1 MAAFCSTCIDFIYPL
16 LHIEIW
22 MGRECLSIRRC
33 LPLLDV
39 TLYIYSLITFCFSS
53 CICSGESVAL
63 DVDRVGHIEQAS
75 VHSFILKIGSNMNF
89 LVFYLDQFNRSLYAR
104 VCQCASGSVSNP
116 SDMESALD
124 RN

>member
-1 MAAFCSTCIDFIYPL
+1 MDGSRVSIYSS
-16 LHIEIW
+16 
-22 MGRECLSIRRC
+22 MFAVARC
-33 LPLLDV
+33 NAI
-39 TLYIYSLITFCFSS
+39 YIYSLITFCFSS